1 MKRNYDIGLLVLRI
15 GMAGLMLTHGVPK
28 FLKFIGGDLSVVGD
42 PIGVGTLLSTLLIL
56 LAELVAPVLVIIG
69 IKTRFA
75 AVVTA
80 IAMAV
85 AAFMVHGGDPI
96 AQKEKALLYL
106 FGFAAIALM
115 GAGSI
120 SVDKK

>member
-1 MKRNYDIGLLVLRI
+1 
-15 GMAGLMLTHGVPK
+15 
-28 FLKFIGGDLSVVGD
+28 GD
-42 PIGVGTLLSTLLIL
+42 PIGIGALLSTILIL

-85 AAFMVHGGDPI
+85 AAFIVHGGDPI

-106 FGFAAIALM
+106 FGFIAIALM
-115 GAGSI
+115 GAGSL